1 MTNGEDR
8 CLWVLDRI
16 DPYLDG
22 ELDAGDTAEFEK
34 HIAGCAGCR
43 NELALARAVLDELRG
58 FPGLECPRRVVEGA
72 AERCEAG
79 RTGSRGTAARRHPAR
94 RILDWFRSPGVPAL
108 RPAMAVMVVLIAAV
122 SVFVVSRHGQSPF
135 HQAREEALT
144 EQEIELAKL
153 DAMLAF
159 AYLGK
164 YSRRT
169 AEIVAEDVIRQ
180 RVIEP
185 LGDTITQ
192 PIYPFP
198 IEE

>member
-1 MTNGEDR
+1 MTHGEDKCFR
-8 CLWVLDRI
+8 VLNRI

-22 ELDAGDTAEFEK
+22 ELDAREVAAFEE
-34 HIAGCAGCR
+34 HVAGCAACR
-43 NELALARAVLDELRG
+43 DELALARAVLGELRDL
-58 FPGLECPRRVVEGA
+58 PGLECPRRVVESA

-79 RTGSRGTAARRHPAR
+79 RTGSGRSTARRRLTR
-94 RILDWFRSPGVPAL
+94 RIADWFRGPGVPAF
-108 RPAMAVMVVLIAAV
+108 RPAMAVMVLVIAAV

-169 AEIVAEDVIRQ
+169 AEIVKEEVIKQ

-185 LGDTITQ
+185 LGDTIAQ

-198 IEE
+198 T